1 MLNIPKDHKK
11 IKAQIHRY
19 ERALKKEL
27 DEYGCYDD
35 GAGKRYMI
43 GPLYLILGDVAGA
56 MKSYKA
62 GNGPPGRHRIGQT
75 VPVPDP
81 ES

>member
-1 MLNIPKDHKK
+1 MFNIPKDNKK

-35 GAGKRYMI
+35 GAGKRYML
-43 GPLYLILGDVAGA
+43 GPLYLILGDVAG
-56 MKSYKA
+56 
-62 GNGPPGRHRIGQT
+62 
-75 VPVPDP
+75 V
-81 ES
+81 